1 MRVLVIGSGGRE
13 HALCWKLKQSPEI
26 EELYCAPGNGGIAE
40 VASCVPIAPEDTHE
54 LAEFAAG
61 LSMDLTVVG
70 PELPLTLGIVDE
82 FNKRGLTIFGP
93 NRLGAELEGSKVFS
107 KQFMLR
113 NGIPTPGADLCE
125 SEDEARAAC
134 KKRGFPVV
142 LKADGLAAGKGVA
155 ILKNGEDM
163 EQALQGF
170 FRDRKFGNAASKVL
184 VEECVE
190 GEEVSFMV
198 LVDGARILPLAS
210 AKDYKRLGEGDTG
223 PNTGGMG
230 AHSPAVILDKETSHK
245 VMTEVIAPAVAGM
258 AREGREY
265 RGVLYAGLML
275 TEQGLKVLEFN
286 CRFGDPECQPLLLR
300 LKSDLVEVIEAAIDG
315 RLNRIKLKIDPRP
328 TVCVVMASEG
338 YPGKYPLGKAISG
351 LNKAAGMKDV
361 MVFHAGTVLK
371 DRRVV
376 TAGGRVLGVTAI
388 GADISAALDNAYRAV
403 AAISW
408 PGCYFRPDIAHRALS
423 RMQRKSPAVGILMGS
438 DSDLPVMQAAADFLK
453 SVGISYEMRIASAH
467 RTPEQTVEY
476 ARTAAARG
484 LKVLIA
490 GAGMSAHLAGVVAA
504 HTTLPV
510 IGVPLDAS
518 ALNGLDALL
527 STVQMPPGIPVATM
541 GIGKAGAKNAAIL
554 AAQIL
559 SLSDS
564 ALAGKLEKFKEEM
577 AREVD
582 EKNRNLARA

>member
-230 AHSPAVILDKETSHK
+230 AYSPAPVIDATLWT
-245 VMTEVIAPAVAGM
+245 VINRDILSRFVAGC
-258 AREGREY
+258 RQDGLDY
-265 RGVLYAGLML
+265 RGVIYAGVMVTAEGPKL
-275 TEQGLKVLEFN
+275 LEFN
-286 CRFGDPECQPLLLR
+286 VRFGDPETQAVLMR
-300 LKSDLVEVIEAAIDG
+300 LDSDLAEALIATADG
-315 RLNRIKLKIDPRP
+315 QLEQVQLSWSADPA
-328 TVCVVMASEG
+328 VCVVMASGG
-338 YPGKYPLGKAISG
+338 YPGPYVKGKVISG
-351 LNKAAGMKDV
+351 LAEAAAAGAT
-361 MVFHAGTVLK
+361 VFHAGTAR
-371 DRRVV
+371 DREGRLV
-376 TAGGRVLGVTAI
+376 THGGRVLGVTARGPTI
-388 GADISAALDNAYRAV
+388 REAVDRAYAAVRCISWEGACFRTDIAYR
-403 AAISW
+403 S
-408 PGCYFRPDIAHRALS
+408 L
-423 RMQRKSPAVGILMGS
+423 
-438 DSDLPVMQAAADFLK
+438 
-453 SVGISYEMRIASAH
+453 E
-467 RTPEQTVEY
+467 
-476 ARTAAARG
+476 RG
-484 LKVLIA
+484 
-490 GAGMSAHLAGVVAA
+490 
-504 HTTLPV
+504 
-510 IGVPLDAS
+510 
-518 ALNGLDALL
+518 
-527 STVQMPPGIPVATM
+527 
-541 GIGKAGAKNAAIL
+541 
-554 AAQIL
+554 
-559 SLSDS
+559 
-564 ALAGKLEKFKEEM
+564 
-577 AREVD
+577 
-582 EKNRNLARA
+582 

>member
-286 CRFGDPECQPLLLR
+286 CRFGDPETQAILPRMETDLLPLLLQSAR
-300 LKSDLVEVIEAAIDG
+300 GKFTTPKIEWKKEAVACVVVASGGYPESYAKGLPVEGLEAAGGVEGVTVFHSGTKQEDG
-315 RLNRIKLKIDPRP
+315 RL
-328 TVCVVMASEG
+328 
-338 YPGKYPLGKAISG
+338 
-351 LNKAAGMKDV
+351 
-361 MVFHAGTVLK
+361 
-371 DRRVV
+371 V
-376 TAGGRVLGVTAI
+376 TSGGRVFNVCAR
-388 GADISAALDNAYRAV
+388 GATLAQ
-403 AAISW
+403 
-408 PGCYFRPDIAHRALS
+408 ALS
-423 RMQRKSPAVGILMGS
+423 RAYLAVKDINFENREYRNDIGQS
-438 DSDLPVMQAAADFLK
+438 VLK
-453 SVGISYEMRIASAH
+453 RMH
-467 RTPEQTVEY
+467 Y
-476 ARTAAARG
+476 A
-484 LKVLIA
+484 
-490 GAGMSAHLAGVVAA
+490 
-504 HTTLPV
+504 
-510 IGVPLDAS
+510 
-518 ALNGLDALL
+518 
-527 STVQMPPGIPVATM
+527 
-541 GIGKAGAKNAAIL
+541 
-554 AAQIL
+554 
-559 SLSDS
+559 
-564 ALAGKLEKFKEEM
+564 
-577 AREVD
+577 
-582 EKNRNLARA
+582 